1 MVYWFGRFSLV
12 GFCFIK
18 FLCWNV
24 CWLAGSW
31 MLDSWHFC
39 NQFSGLWC
47 PWVSF
52 GMLGASTLASWG
64 TLGRSWDDPGTLEG
78 TRKDPVGSRLGFYR
92 FFDDFGDPF
101 WELFGHFWIKKEVFF
116 ISISRL
122 FFLLVFGSKFRCL
135 GLKNMH
141 LAWEVLQKSTSVKIG
156 FLMIPGSIFH
166 DFG

>member
-1 MVYWFGRFSLV
+1 MAYWFGRFSLV
-12 GFCFIK
+12 AFCFIK
-18 FLCWNV
+18 LLCWNV
-24 CWLAGSW
+24 CWLAGW

-52 GMLGASTLASWG
+52 GMLGASTLASWRI
-64 TLGRSWDDPGTLEG
+64 LGRSCDDPGTVEG
-78 TRKDPVGSRLGFYR
+78 TGEEPVRPRLGFYW

-101 WELFGHFWIKKEVFF
+101 WELFGYFWIKKEVFF

-122 FFLLVFGSKFRCL
+122 FFLLFLNLSLCVWDW
-135 GLKNMH
+135 KNMY
-141 LAWEVLQKSTSVKIG
+141 LALKVLQKSTFAEIG
-156 FLMIPGSIFH
+156 FLVIPGSIFH

>member
-1 MVYWFGRFSLV
+1 MVYLFGRFSLV

-18 FLCWNV
+18 LLCWNV

-31 MLDSWHFC
+31 MLDSCHFC

-64 TLGRSWDDPGTLEG
+64 TLGRSWDIGGHKEG
-78 TRKDPVGSRLGFYR
+78 PCGVQAWILLI
-92 FFDDFGDPF
+92 F
-101 WELFGHFWIKKEVFF
+101 WWFWGPILKVVWAFLDQKKVFF
-116 ISISRL
+116 ISISKL

-141 LAWEVLQKSTSVKIG
+141 LALEVLQKSTSVKIG